1 MKNMLVKAGV
11 LAFSLAMILTMFSA
25 CGSKEA
31 VVDAEKAAAPN
42 TVVEASFVTLVVDG
56 REITVE
62 DTAGK
67 TLQQL
72 LDQARITLEDGEL
85 LALSA
90 EQVLDDPLTI
100 WVIRQTGEPKPTE
113 SEPEPTETEPVEPEP
128 TEPEPEPTETE
139 RTVVSVEVYEDCDGS
154 GHGVKVITYSDGT
167 QEEVYF

>member
-11 LAFSLAMILTMFSA
+11 LAFSLAMILTIFSA

-31 VVDAEKAAAPN
+31 VADAEKAAAPN

-113 SEPEPTETEPVEPEP
+113 
-128 TEPEPEPTETE
+128 PEPEPTETE